1 MTINAPPRATI
12 GASIECF
19 FGLIGFAGSTG
30 FAGAGLATEMA

>member
-1 MTINAPPRATI
+1 M
-12 GASIECF
+12 ECF

>member
-19 FGLIGFAGSTG
+19 FGLIGFAG
-30 FAGAGLATEMA
+30 AGLATEMA